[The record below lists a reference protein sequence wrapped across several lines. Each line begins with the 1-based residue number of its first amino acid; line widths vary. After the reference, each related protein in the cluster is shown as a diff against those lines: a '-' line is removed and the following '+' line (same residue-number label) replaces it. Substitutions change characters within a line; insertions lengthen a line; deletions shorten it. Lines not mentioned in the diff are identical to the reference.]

1 MFRFEAGAKKKSM
14 KRRYIVGIALG
25 LLVDLLHRYLKVSQ
39 GTLWA
44 LVDEIGREFDIE
56 DINALI
62 LLNSKLLDSRIERDV
77 TKAIDDVR
85 IEMGH
90 KDPEILPV
98 VFTETLE
105 GETPLGGEMRL
116 RHPSTHTDE

>member
-44 LVDEIGREFDIE
+44 LVDEIGREFEIE
-56 DINALI
+56 DINGLI

-77 TKAIDDVR
+77 TEAIEDARDR
-85 IEMGH
+85 NGSQG
-90 KDPEILPV
+90 PRNPSCC
-98 VFTETLE
+98 FY
-105 GETPLGGEMRL
+105 GNLGG
-116 RHPSTHTDE
+116 

>member
-1 MFRFEAGAKKKSM
+1 M

-25 LLVDLLHRYLKVSQ
+25 LLVDLLHRHLKVSQ
-39 GTLWA
+39 ETLWA

-62 LLNSKLLDSRIERDV
+62 LLNSKLLDARIDRDV
-77 TKAIDDVR
+77 TKAIEDAR
-85 IEMGH
+85 MAMGYD
-90 KDPEILPV
+90 DPEILPV

-116 RHPSTHTDE
+116 HLPTTDE

>member
-1 MFRFEAGAKKKSM
+1 MFRFEVGAKKKSM

-39 GTLWA
+39 ETLWA
-44 LVDEIGREFDIE
+44 LVDEIGREFNID
-56 DINALI
+56 DINGLI
-62 LLNSKLLDSRIERDV
+62 LLNSKLLDARIERDV
-77 TKAIDDVR
+77 TNAIEDAK
-85 IEMGH
+85 IEMGY

-116 RHPSTHTDE
+116 HLPTTDE

>member
-39 GTLWA
+39 ETLWA
-44 LVDEIGREFDIE
+44 LVDEIGREFKID
-56 DINALI
+56 DINGLI
-62 LLNSKLLDSRIERDV
+62 LLNSRLLDARIERDV
-77 TKAIDDVR
+77 TDAIEDAK
-85 IEMGH
+85 IEMGY

-116 RHPSTHTDE
+116 HLPTDE

>member
-39 GTLWA
+39 ETLWA

-85 IEMGH
+85 IEMGY

>member
-39 GTLWA
+39 ETLWA
-44 LVDEIGREFDIE
+44 LVDEIGREFKID
-56 DINALI
+56 DINGLI
-62 LLNSKLLDSRIERDV
+62 LLNSKLLDARIERDV
-77 TKAIDDVR
+77 TDAIDDAR

-116 RHPSTHTDE
+116 RLPTDE